1 MKNEKK
7 VLPHQEELLSPSAK
21 VTYNSL
27 SRDSVGLE
35 VKIAEKNFK
44 RVFSLKRNSDGAF
57 GDFWW
62 NFLTGD
68 LAISA
73 PPGSIQLN
81 SVDLFCATGGLSLGV
96 NMAGGFLGASL
107 VSRLA
112 VDVDTRALEV
122 YRHHNK
128 FAEIFAGSVEE
139 LVDYQVRGAGES
151 AKFAYEPELTE
162 IGRKISPNRVDVVMG
177 GPPCQGHSTMNVRT
191 RHDDPRNKLYLAA
204 VAYAVATQAK
214 TVIIE
219 NVTGVLKDKNSV
231 VFSAI
236 RLLQNAGYFVT
247 KDVLAA
253 DQVGWPQTRKRF
265 FLIASKIEFDIRLPD
280 FKPVIERHNLPLS
293 WVIGDLEILPQA
305 NIMNSTPELS
315 RENQERIEFLHSEG
329 VKNLPLHL
337 RPKSHQ
343 EGTSFMTVYGKLDWD
358 TPSGTITTGF
368 LSPGRGRFIH
378 PTQPRALSPHEAAR
392 IQGFPDGYFPLNT
405 LVPEMRRSELAKWIG
420 DAVPSIL
427 GFYVGIVALS
437 PHVER

>member
-1 MKNEKK
+1 MKTEKK
-7 VLPHQEELLSPSAK
+7 VAVCQEELISPSAK
-21 VTYNSL
+21 VTYKYLNQDSL
-27 SRDSVGLE
+27 ELDVM
-35 VKIAEKNFK
+35 IAEKNFK
-44 RVFSLKRNSDGAF
+44 RVFPGSQSKDGAF

-62 NFLTGD
+62 SFLSGN
-68 LAISA
+68 LAVSTY
-73 PPGSIQLN
+73 PDSIQLN

-96 NMAGGFLGASL
+96 NMAGGLLGVSL

-139 LVDYQVRGAGES
+139 LVDYQVRGVGDS
-151 AKFAYEPELTE
+151 AKFAYDPELTE
-162 IGRKISPNRVDVVMG
+162 IGQKVSPQNVDVVMA
-177 GPPCQGHSTMNVRT
+177 GPPCQGHSTMNVKT

-204 VAYAVATQAK
+204 VAYAVATKAR

-219 NVTGVLKDKNSV
+219 NVPGVLKDKNSV

-236 RLLQNAGYFVT
+236 RLLEDSGYFVT

-265 FLIASKIEFDIRLPD
+265 FLIASRIQFDIRLPEL
-280 FKPVIERHNLPLS
+280 KPAIQRHNLPLS
-293 WVIGDLEILPQA
+293 WAIGDLEVLPQT
-305 NIMNSTPELS
+305 NIVNSTPELS
-315 RENQERIEFLHSEG
+315 PENKERIAFLHSKG

-343 EGTSFMTVYGKLDWD
+343 QGTSFMTVYGKLDWEN
-358 TPSGTITTGF
+358 PSGTITTGF
-368 LSPGRGRFIH
+368 LSPGRGRYIH

-405 LVPEMRRSELAKWIG
+405 LVPEMKRSELAKWIG

-437 PHVER
+437 PHVTS